1 MIASLRGIIQLFGSD
16 HLVLETG
23 GIGFLVYVP
32 RPLLS
37 RFGTVGE
44 EATLLTYL
52 VVREDALTLYGFDTL
67 DQRSLFE
74 TLLSVTGVG
83 PRVALNILSSLSPDD
98 IRTGVAGKDSSR
110 FSRISGIGKKLA
122 ERLILELSGKL
133 DLKGVPTTTSAST
146 PQTISVNNEL
156 IDLLVNLG
164 YSSTEAQAAVA
175 ALPTDAPLEIEERL
189 RLALRYFGGV

>member
-37 RFGTVGE
+37 RFDTVGE

-83 PRVALNILSSLSPDD
+83 PRVALNILSSLTPDD

-133 DLKGVPTTTSAST
+133 DLKGVPTTTST
-146 PQTISVNNEL
+146 PQTLSVNNEL

-164 YSSTEAQAAVA
+164 YSSTEAQAAVV
-175 ALPTDAPLEIEERL
+175 ALPADAPLEIEERL